1 MATGAG
7 KTYTAVT
14 ECYRLLRYG
23 GFRRILFLVDRNNL
37 ADQTMSEFRAY
48 WAPDDGRLFTDVY
61 AVDKLRSAG
70 MLGSSE
76 VVISTIQRCSR
87 R

>member
-48 WAPDDGRLFTDVY
+48 RAPDDGRLFTDVY